1 MDYNY
6 KIKILLFPNEYGLS
20 LLLRI
25 PRQMF
30 VISFKR
36 RPLLTFLVLCVFRLL
51 MSIISI
57 INSATF
63 PSSQHKRERK
73 GRIPPSNQRGNENP
87 LTWRLRFDCESPH
100 PCYLKPPTFPIPSC
114 FSSKTQNLPLHH
126 VSFFF
131 FAGKQ
136 TWHTDG
142 SSLWPTL
149 KHFLYRRKKMPSAR
163 G

>member
-126 VSFFF
+126 VFVFF
-131 FAGKQ
+131 
-136 TWHTDG
+136 
-142 SSLWPTL
+142 SLRENKLDTQMVVHCGL
-149 KHFLYRRKKMPSAR
+149 L
-163 G
+163 